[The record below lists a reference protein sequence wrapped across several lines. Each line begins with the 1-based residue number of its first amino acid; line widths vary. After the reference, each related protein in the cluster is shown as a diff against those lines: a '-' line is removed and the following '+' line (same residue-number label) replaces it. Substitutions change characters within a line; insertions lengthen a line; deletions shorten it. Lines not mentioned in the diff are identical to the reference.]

1 MEHQSQTRSFPKFLN
16 DRILQ
21 FGTED
26 LVGLIVSYGM
36 DSFGEENDF
45 YFTNETE
52 ENAHSGNLG
61 GCQAFGCMVENCSH
75 LLDGDAREPLHKL
88 SDFYSIFEVLK
99 ER

>member
-1 MEHQSQTRSFPKFLN
+1 V
-16 DRILQ
+16 Q

-26 LVGLIVSYGM
+26 FDGVIVSREM
-36 DSFGEENDF
+36 DAIGEENDF

-52 ENAHSGNLG
+52 ENVHSGNLG

-88 SDFYSIFEVLK
+88 SDFYSVFEVLK